1 MLAAIPVAA
10 ALALAW
16 AAIDEASVRLH
27 LELAERNRALQVE
40 LARNAM
46 QEGFERLLQENRIL
60 AAYSFPEYARGLR
73 SGASMAALLEAE
85 GDSYRESL
93 AYCYLT
99 GPGRL
104 ELSWARPGAEETVE
118 RLVSAS
124 VAQWDGFMGG
134 NDPVVL
140 SSPSNRPEP
149 YFIVLF
155 PVRVGDD
162 MVGLLATAIGLGLSI
177 DKYLSPLA
185 EGEGRRSFLMFGAG
199 RVLWTSDPRH
209 PTLFELD
216 QGSLMTSRSFRL
228 GNGEFTIIADESR
241 ASLLSDLAA
250 IDRPR
255 LLVGATGLLTL
266 LAALFFANRLYLE
279 RRERQALAGE
289 ERRLSARVEASERE
303 LRGLL
308 EDRELLLREL
318 HHRVKNNFQFLDS
331 LIELQK
337 GGVSGDAAAAL
348 SDVQARI
355 SALAVAYLITSD
367 RPESLRVDA
376 REYLA
381 SLAGKAVDGTGVEA
395 SIEADDIPVS
405 LDSAVPLGLLFHE
418 LMTNAVRH
426 GYAGGRGPVG
436 GRSGRID
443 VRFARDG
450 EAAVL
455 EVRDYGRGF
464 EDGTADGLGLTIAR
478 ALAAQLNGGITVA
491 PESIGTRAA
500 ARITIS

>member
-177 DKYLSPLA
+177 DKYLSPL
-185 EGEGRRSFLMFGAG
+185 
-199 RVLWTSDPRH
+199 PR
-209 PTLFELD
+209 
-216 QGSLMTSRSFRL
+216 
-228 GNGEFTIIADESR
+228 A
-241 ASLLSDLAA
+241 
-250 IDRPR
+250 
-255 LLVGATGLLTL
+255 
-266 LAALFFANRLYLE
+266 
-279 RRERQALAGE
+279 
-289 ERRLSARVEASERE
+289 
-303 LRGLL
+303 
-308 EDRELLLREL
+308 
-318 HHRVKNNFQFLDS
+318 
-331 LIELQK
+331 K
-337 GGVSGDAAAAL
+337 GG
-348 SDVQARI
+348 AR
-355 SALAVAYLITSD
+355 S
-367 RPESLRVDA
+367 
-376 REYLA
+376 
-381 SLAGKAVDGTGVEA
+381 
-395 SIEADDIPVS
+395 
-405 LDSAVPLGLLFHE
+405 
-418 LMTNAVRH
+418 
-426 GYAGGRGPVG
+426 
-436 GRSGRID
+436 
-443 VRFARDG
+443 
-450 EAAVL
+450 
-455 EVRDYGRGF
+455 
-464 EDGTADGLGLTIAR
+464 
-478 ALAAQLNGGITVA
+478 
-491 PESIGTRAA
+491 
-500 ARITIS
+500 